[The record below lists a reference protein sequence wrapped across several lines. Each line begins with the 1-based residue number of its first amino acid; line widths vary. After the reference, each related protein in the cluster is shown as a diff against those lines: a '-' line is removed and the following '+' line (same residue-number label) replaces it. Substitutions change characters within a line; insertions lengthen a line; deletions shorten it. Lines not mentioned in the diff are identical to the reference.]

1 LTRRRVAKMRTQE
14 EVALV
19 LGLVR
24 AGRND
29 CEIARETGIPRG
41 TVRQWR
47 KGQTPVFDRTRAID
61 DASHPGCEVCC
72 GDPLMLP
79 QAAYTYLLGRYLG
92 DGCLSPYP
100 RGVYRLRIVCT
111 NRYPGL
117 LRECELAMARVLA
130 NKVSRVMKRG

>member
-1 LTRRRVAKMRTQE
+1 MRTQE

-19 LGLVR
+19 LELFR

-61 DASHPGCEVCC
+61 DAPRPGCEVCC
-72 GDPLMLP
+72 GDPLTLP
-79 QAAYTYLLGRYLG
+79 QAAYTYISSDSTWAMDASVPTRAASTGSASSAPT
-92 DGCLSPYP
+92 DIPGCFGSASWLWHGYW
-100 RGVYRLRIVCT
+100 RI
-111 NRYPGL
+111 R
-117 LRECELAMARVLA
+117 
-130 NKVSRVMKRG
+130 